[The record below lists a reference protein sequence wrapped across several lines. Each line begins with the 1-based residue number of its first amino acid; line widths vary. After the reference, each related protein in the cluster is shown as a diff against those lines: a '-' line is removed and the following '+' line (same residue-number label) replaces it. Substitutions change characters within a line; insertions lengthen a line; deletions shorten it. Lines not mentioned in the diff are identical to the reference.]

1 MPDTDT
7 IKRSVTANDYN
18 KDPMAGV
25 LHFWFPQGN
34 WGSAPDLPP
43 FWSAQRDAVLL
54 STMYRESMWESAVAI
69 AISKKTTQ
77 DWKVDSD
84 VPLRAQRAQTMF
96 LEMDSGKGWV
106 SGLERHLQSYLLTGN
121 GGHVEIVR
129 ASGASGSRILG
140 LVPLDPLRCLR
151 TGDPDVPLLYR
162 DRMGVLHEL
171 KDYQTFHVTDMP
183 DPQELWYGCG
193 HCAAERAYYKIITM
207 QGLEQYLNEKITGRR
222 PTSLYII
229 NGLATSQVEMAMRTA
244 QEDAQGKGMANYMG
258 AAVACVIDPTAPPGM
273 IEIPFSKV
281 PDGFAPVEERREAKL
296 VYADALG
303 MDVQELDP
311 ALASRGA
318 LGTGAQSVVL
328 AEKEKGKGMWS
339 WDKKWSYNV
348 NYHCLDDRT
357 TFYFQE
363 NDLRDQA
370 QKADI
375 LDKHATALDKLVTDG
390 TLTGPQALNYL
401 VDAEEMPKEYAPTDM
416 TPDEDL
422 TDSEKP
428 ETAAEQAELQD
439 QAPAAATIVAP
450 PTPQQA
456 AQKEARRVADLIRAE
471 LDAAAELAEVRDA

>member
-1 MPDTDT
+1 MPDSDVLR
-7 IKRSVTANDYN
+7 RSVTARDYN
-18 KDPMAGV
+18 QNPLSGV

-54 STMYRESMWESAVAI
+54 STMYRESMWEAALTIAVA
-69 AISKKTTQ
+69 KKTTQ

-84 VPLRAQRAQTMF
+84 VPLRASRSQTLF
-96 LEMDSGKGWV
+96 LEMDSGRGWV

-121 GGHVEIVR
+121 GGHIEIVR
-129 ASGASGSRILG
+129 ATGAAGSRILG

-162 DRMGVLHEL
+162 DRTGVLHEL
-171 KDYQTFHVTDMP
+171 KDYQTFNVTDMP
-183 DPQELWYGCG
+183 DPQELWFGAG
-193 HCAAERAYYKIITM
+193 HCAAERAYFKIVTM

-229 NGLATSQVEMAMRTA
+229 NGLSTTQIEMAMRTA

-258 AAVACVIDPTAPPGM
+258 AAVAAVIDPTAPPGM
-273 IEIPFSKV
+273 IEIPFTKV
-281 PDGFAPVEERREAKL
+281 PDGFNPVEERREAKL
-296 VYADALG
+296 LYADALG
-303 MDVQELDP
+303 IDPQELDP
-311 ALASRGA
+311 ALTARGA
-318 LGTGAQSVVL
+318 MGTGAQSVVL
-328 AEKEKGKGMWS
+328 AEKEKGKGMWA
-339 WDKKWSYNV
+339 WDKKWAYNV
-348 NYHCLDDRT
+348 NYHTLDDRT

-375 LDKHATALDKLVTDG
+375 FAKHANALNLLVTNG
-390 TLTGPQALNYL
+390 TMTGQQAMNYL
-401 VDAEEMPKEYAPTDM
+401 VDAEEMPKEYAPTDL

-428 ETAAEQAELQD
+428 ETGAEEAARTEG
-439 QAPAAATIVAP
+439 APLTETP
-450 PTPQQA
+450 PPATPQQA

-471 LDAAAELAEVRDA
+471 LDAAVKEAVND